1 MLTTGKEAIPLYVQ
15 ITDLLVSRISR
26 GVWQPGDL
34 IPSEVKLAEELNV
47 SQGTIRKAITE
58 LAENNVLVRK
68 QGRGTFVSNH
78 DSRRALFHFFHIAD
92 HNGKKVMPD
101 SEVLDCRQKK
111 ATRREADRLR
121 LDADEPVIKIKR
133 IRKLGSRP
141 TIVETIALPHSRF
154 SKLDN
159 QKERHLPNM
168 LYELYEKR
176 FGITIHRAEEQLRA
190 AVAGRQEAKLLELEE
205 GAPLLVIER
214 IAFTLDGIPVELR
227 ISRCNTKHHH
237 YQTTLM

>member
-15 ITDLLVSRISR
+15 ITDLLVSRISS

-47 SQGTIRKAITE
+47 SQGTIRKAITA
-58 LAENNVLVRK
+58 LAENNVLVRR

-78 DSRRALFHFFHIAD
+78 DSHRALFHFFHIAD
-92 HNGKKVMPD
+92 NHGKKVMPD

-111 ATRREADRLR
+111 ATRHEANRLN
-121 LDADEPVIKIKR
+121 LDADESVIKIKR
-133 IRKLGSRP
+133 VRKIGVKP
-141 TIVETIALPHSRF
+141 IIVETIILPYSRF
-154 SKLDN
+154 SELGN
-159 QKERHLPNM
+159 QEECSLPNM

-190 AVAGRQEAKLLELEE
+190 AIAGRQEAKLLELEE

-214 IAFTLDGIPVELR
+214 IAFTLDGVPMELR
-227 ISRCNTKHHH
+227 ISRCNTKSHH
-237 YQTTLM
+237 YQTTLL